1 MSLVPVFWIE
11 VTGQRNR
18 QKERPNCARL
28 EHNFSSLS
36 LYFGKDSMPQAEAF
50 NIKEDLSLACLL
62 ACLHVLCCVV
72 LCCGSVL
79 CVVLRSSFSWFE
91 VRGSRFE
98 VLQGLGRCVG

>member
-62 ACLHVLCCVV
+62 ACLLACVVLCCVV
-72 LCCGSVL
+72 LWVCVMRCVAFFVFMVRGS
-79 CVVLRSSFSWFE
+79 RFE
-91 VRGSRFE
+91 VRGSRFFK
-98 VLQGLGRCVG
+98 V